1 LKKLLSLG
9 ILCASVIAAPL
20 AAHADT
26 LNGSA
31 PITFSILGVNGS
43 TNSQNL
49 AGPVNSVQFST
60 AAGDNVVLG
69 TRTGD
74 FKASGPNGGIPNG
87 TGVDIT
93 GGELFPGAA
102 NGGADASDP
111 FTLTLDG
118 FGTFTA
124 TSVTKVSS
132 SSNGTTSSVVYFVMG
147 TFAPTSAFNNGT
159 TVFTPNNASLLITV
173 GNNNGSYFGGA
184 SLSTPAAPNP
194 VVNPVPEP
202 SSLALLGTGIFGG
215 VGLLRRRFK
224 A

>member
-31 PITFSILGVNGS
+31 PITFSITGVNGS
-43 TNSQNL
+43 TASQNL
-49 AGPVNSVQFST
+49 AGSVNSVQFGT
-60 AAGDNVVLG
+60 DPGDNVVLG

-74 FKASGPNGGIPNG
+74 FAPGGPNGGIPNG
-87 TGVDIT
+87 TGVDIANP
-93 GGELFPGAA
+93 LLPGSP
-102 NGGADASDP
+102 NGGD
-111 FTLTLDG
+111 FTLSLEG
-118 FGTFTA
+118 FGLFTA
-124 TSVTKVSS
+124 TSVEKVSS
-132 SSNGTTSSVVYFVMG
+132 SSNGTTSSVVYFVLG
-147 TFAPTSAFNNGT
+147 TFAPTEAFDNGDT
-159 TVFTPNNASLLITV
+159 TFTSNNASLLITV

-184 SLSTPAAPNP
+184 SLSTPAAPAP
-194 VVNPVPEP
+194 PIVGAVPEP
-202 SSLALLGTGIFGG
+202 SSLALLGTGLFGG